1 MRENGAK
8 KSPLND
14 GVCVSFF
21 KKTVHQVSVR
31 LGIAIFFFR
40 EQAAKLCFSAH
51 LCFVPDF
58 WLVGTAPV
66 KQYIGNYGE
75 RIGILHVLVD
85 GMIRFSSPDSGW
97 NPENK
102 SAVFRFFHG
111 WQFCLH
117 LGTFRGNVFWGHGF
131 ENGFHKRA
139 SDPLHFLV
147 QGIVAEKSDGVI
159 PINKNGINKNMRDE
173 MIT

>member
-1 MRENGAK
+1 MWEYGAE
-8 KSPLND
+8 KSTFD
-14 GVCVSFF
+14 DTVGVRFFEKVVHLVSI
-21 KKTVHQVSVR
+21 R
-31 LGIAIFFFR
+31 LGIAVFLFS
-40 EQAAKLCFSAH
+40 EQAAQLRFSAH
-51 LCFVPDF
+51 WGLVSGFG
-58 WLVGTAPV
+58 LVGIAPV

-75 RIGILHVLVD
+75 RIGIFHVLVD

-111 WQFCLH
+111 WLFCLYF
-117 LGTFRGNVFWGHGF
+117 GTFRGHGF

-159 PINKNGINKNMRDE
+159 PIDKNGINENMRDE
-173 MIT
+173 VIA